1 VQIKKPEAP
10 DDLTRSLPRGLA
22 WAPVVWRFVARA
34 WQGRRDKQA
43 FANRLEF
50 VPQYAVL
57 HVQEPDIGELR
68 LQLFAINFSGEA
80 REIDRAE
87 IYSVQVGMRGL
98 RHRSDNH
105 QAHYGLPPHS
115 LTFIALDLPL
125 QPADIRAVLDGIPAG
140 PNGKSM
146 PHVDVR
152 LHATL
157 VVFEGKSRFRQSF
170 EVSMPL
176 ARSSVSGVINSGSQ

>member
-1 VQIKKPEAP
+1 VLIKKPDVP
-10 DDLTRSLPRGLA
+10 DDLTRSLPRWLA
-22 WAPVVWRFVARA
+22 WAPAVSRFVTRA
-34 WQGRRDKQA
+34 WQSRRDKQA

-68 LQLFAINFSGEA
+68 LQLFAINFSAET

-87 IYSVQVGMRGL
+87 IHSVEVGMRGL

-105 QAHYGLPPHS
+105 QAHYSLAPHS
-115 LTFIALDLPL
+115 LTFISLDLPL
-125 QPADIRAVLDGIPAG
+125 QPADIRAVLEAIPGA
-140 PNGKSM
+140 PNAKSI

-157 VVFEGKSRFRQSF
+157 VVYEGKLRFRQSF
-170 EVSMPL
+170 EVSLPL
-176 ARSSVSGVINSGSQ
+176 ARSSVSGVVDSGSR